1 MQCNKRLL
9 YRLLGV
15 SSLDSGRLL
24 WGGLLFA
31 QAQENSTPPKGIY
44 QRAQEVLSLVRLL
57 VGCLD
62 AGRSAAVTTGPRSS
76 QSAAGLVMGS
86 RNRLGLRRSLLAQED
101 AQDDQDAH
109 REELRLPVLER
120 LIPEI
125 RLLQMLEDGLGR
137 LLMPRASSL
146 ASLVLPTA
154 WSPNDSRNRLNSALH
169 SELEYSHRTAPPR
182 RTSIT
187 PKPRKSQIF

>member
-1 MQCNKRLL
+1 
-9 YRLLGV
+9 V
-15 SSLDSGRLL
+15 
-24 WGGLLFA
+24 
-31 QAQENSTPPKGIY
+31 
-44 QRAQEVLSLVRLL
+44 
-57 VGCLD
+57 
-62 AGRSAAVTTGPRSS
+62 
-76 QSAAGLVMGS
+76 
-86 RNRLGLRRSLLAQED
+86 QED
-101 AQDDQDAH
+101 AQDDEDAH

-125 RLLQMLEDGLGR
+125 RLLQMLDDGLGR

-169 SELEYSHRTAPPR
+169 SELKYSYRTAPPR

-187 PKPRKSQIF
+187 PEPRKSHVLDVKSGRRSVLCRGRFNGPHYGESTPLEWAVPIPGSAPQRQHRRYFRTNVGALSFSASAKSQSIKRRKI

>member
-1 MQCNKRLL
+1 M
-9 YRLLGV
+9 V
-15 SSLDSGRLL
+15 GRRD
-24 WGGLLFA
+24 WF
-31 QAQENSTPPKGIY
+31 
-44 QRAQEVLSLVRLL
+44 
-57 VGCLD
+57 
-62 AGRSAAVTTGPRSS
+62 
-76 QSAAGLVMGS
+76 
-86 RNRLGLRRSLLAQED
+86 GLRRSLLAQED
-101 AQDDQDAH
+101 AQDDEDGH

-125 RLLQMLEDGLGR
+125 RLLQMLDDGLGR

-187 PKPRKSQIF
+187 PEPRKSHVLDVKSGRRSVLCRGRFNGPIMGKALHSNGLSLYPALPRNGNTAGTFAPTLAHSASQQVRNRNL